1 MIITNEQI
9 ERILKTH
16 TERSEEDE
24 AAVSVLKNYLK
35 SSNISTNFSSC
46 DKWPNIDGTFEFV
59 SNPAINRRPDQNFFV
74 QIKGTSQYKEED
86 GLIKFNLKSLAFLAF
101 IGKEVTSDPGILFI
115 ILNPTIRGKE
125 RVFWKHI
132 SGKFLSEINF
142 NHNSATINLT
152 KQDEIEYNDTS
163 INKFVC
169 QLQKIK
175 DNHYFTKKLD
185 NLNYKEEDLYKIIDA
200 RNKDICDAIDRLE
213 IENETRETISKKMI
227 TPLEDFC
234 CAVLMLNAISHNV
247 KTPNIRESY
256 DIALFDRKT
265 KFLNNFLQCLKYL
278 GRRIP
283 EDGQNE
289 RLMLKYCDYLWSIRD
304 FLKSKYNILVLQNLD
319 KFPTH
324 TDTEDIDYYEK
335 IAKLIENSVE
345 NIGGVNKSRYF
356 IEKKV
361 PFFINGERY
370 YELTLQLAGKY
381 ASKFNRIIAYT
392 KDNISTNYSIQI
404 GYIKEYAHLWEKPS
418 EIKIIKNW
426 KVSID
431 PTVINKFTNILN
443 RELKISSNFG
453 EYNSLMEY
461 LKNTEMTFLD
471 IIDLNDEKFNK
482 VINTIYDNKNTTYF
496 KDILEILH
504 KQFHIKSTVYGKKTI
519 RFLLQ
524 KMREETIECVLHRPD
539 EIKEFPNKELLLSSR
554 CSPFENNPFLYN
566 IPGSKSNKS
575 VCSQDILKA
584 VGLEELKHNRIYVL
598 LKKLTEQSG
607 EIYHDKSKIDPDILS
622 EIAPYNKSL
631 KKWDKNCG
639 FTIVEND
646 KYVYIEEYEKQTI
659 SILKRLISSTGEGID
674 GQKQLNAKFIKDHD
688 ELFQNTPTN
697 KIDPLKRLAIENIFI
712 KNKLIMIYGAAGTG
726 KTQLMDYIST
736 LMDGRSKLFLTQT
749 HTAKE
754 NLERRISIP
763 GSQSKFAVVDQINRG
778 KENANY
784 DVVFIDECST
794 IDNLSMYRLLEK
806 INPNSLMVLVGDIHQ
821 IESIDF
827 GNWFYYA
834 KDIVEPSAI
843 VELTS
848 TWRTE
853 DDNLKSLWE
862 EVRYIGPTITEK
874 LVIDGPF
881 SEQISDKL
889 FKDKDEHEV
898 VLCLNYDGRFG
909 LNNINNYFQDL
920 NDSSVAYH
928 WYEWTYKINDPILF
942 NDTKRFP
949 TLYNNLKGRIVGI
962 ELGEDQITFEIEVYK
977 ILTSFDTNGE
987 FEISNNLDNSTIIK
1001 LTIYDSKGG
1010 ASEEERELSR
1020 MRSIIPFQI
1029 AYAVSIHKSQG
1040 LEYES
1045 VKIVIPKNNADKISH
1060 GIFYTAITRAKKNL
1074 KLYWHADTM
1083 NLVLN
1088 NIKNNNKNHL
1098 SLDIIKEKIQ
1108 QEHIGKI

>member
-1 MIITNEQI
+1 MIITDAQI
-9 ERILKTH
+9 QRLLKTH
-16 TERSEEDE
+16 TERSEEDK
-24 AAVSVLKNYLK
+24 AAVAVLENFLK
-35 SSNISTNFSSC
+35 SSNIFSNFSSG

-59 SNPAINRRPDQNFFV
+59 SNPLIDRRPDQNFFV
-74 QIKGTSQYKEED
+74 QIKGTSVYKEED
-86 GLIKFNLKSLAFLAF
+86 GLIKYHLQSLGFPVF

-115 ILNPTIRGKE
+115 VLNPTQRGKE

-132 SGKFLSEINF
+132 SGKFLSEIDF
-142 NHNSATINLT
+142 DKDSTTITLT
-152 KQDEIEYNDTS
+152 KQDEIEYSDVS
-163 INKFVC
+163 INEFVEK
-169 QLQKIK
+169 LQKIK

-185 NLNYKEEDLYKIIDA
+185 NLNYKKEDVYKIIEA
-200 RNKDICDAIDRLE
+200 RNKDICEAIDRLE

-234 CAVLMLNAISHNV
+234 SAVLLLNAISHNV
-247 KTPNIRESY
+247 QKPNIRDAW

-265 KFLNNFLQCLKYL
+265 KFLNNFLQCLKYI

-289 RLMLKYCDYLWSIRD
+289 RLMLKYYDYLWGIRD
-304 FLKSKYNILVLQNLD
+304 FLKSRYGISVLQNLE

-324 TDTEDIDYYEK
+324 IDTEDEEYYEK
-335 IAKLIENSVE
+335 IANLIEKSTEDV
-345 NIGGVNKSRYF
+345 GGVNKSRYF

-361 PFFINGERY
+361 PFFIGGKRY
-370 YELTLQLAGKY
+370 YELTLQLSGKY
-381 ASKFNRIIAYT
+381 ASKFNRIIAYS
-392 KDNISTNYSIQI
+392 KEDISTNYTIQI
-404 GYIKEYAHLWEKPS
+404 GYIKDYVELWENPS

-431 PTVINKFTNILN
+431 PAVINKFTSILN
-443 RELKISSNFG
+443 KELKLSSNFG
-453 EYNSLMEY
+453 EYNSLMKY
-461 LKNTEMTFLD
+461 LKNTEMSFLD
-471 IIDLNDEKFNK
+471 IIDLRDDKFNDIIK
-482 VINTIYDNKNTTYF
+482 TIYNNKNTNHF

-504 KQFHIKSTVYGKKTI
+504 KQFHIKSKIYGKNTI

-524 KMREETIECVLHRPD
+524 KFREETIECVLRKPD
-539 EIKEFPNKELLLSSR
+539 ETKEFPNKNLLLSSR

-575 VCSQDILKA
+575 AFSQDILKS
-584 VGLEELKHNRIYVL
+584 VGLNELKDNRIYVY
-598 LKKLTEQSG
+598 LKTLTEQSG
-607 EIYHDKSKIDPDILS
+607 EIYHDKSKIDPETLS
-622 EIAPYNKSL
+622 EIIPYNNNL
-631 KKWDKNCG
+631 KEWDKNCG
-639 FTIVEND
+639 FSILENE

-659 SILKRLISSTGEGID
+659 SILKRLMDNTNNGVE
-674 GQKQLNAKFIKDHD
+674 GQKQLNAKFIKEHND
-688 ELFQNTPTN
+688 LFQDTPTN
-697 KIDPLKRLAIENIFI
+697 KIDPLKKYAIENIFVN
-712 KNKLIMIYGAAGTG
+712 NKIIMVYGAAGTG

-763 GSQSKFAVVDQINRG
+763 GAQSKFAVIDQINRG
-778 KENANY
+778 KENVNY
-784 DVVFIDECST
+784 DIVFIDECST
-794 IDNLSMYRLLEK
+794 IDNLSMYRLLKK
-806 INPNSLMVLVGDIHQ
+806 INPNALLVLVGDIHQ

-834 KDIVEPSAI
+834 KDIISPSAI

-853 DDNLKSLWE
+853 DNDLKSLWE
-862 EVRYIGPTITEK
+862 EVRFIGQNITEK

-881 SEQISDKL
+881 SEEISNNL
-889 FKDKDEHEV
+889 FKNKTDEEI

-920 NDSSVAYH
+920 NNLSVAFH

-949 TLYNNLKGRIVGI
+949 ALYNNLKGKIVDI
-962 ELGEDQITFEIEVYK
+962 EKSEDQITFKIEVYK
-977 ILTSFDTNGE
+977 ILTALDMNGE
-987 FEISNNLDNSTIIK
+987 FEICSNLDNSTIIK
-1001 LTIYDSKGG
+1001 ITVFDNKGG

-1040 LEYES
+1040 LEYDS
-1045 VKIVIPKNNADKISH
+1045 VKIVIPRSNSDKISH
-1060 GIFYTAITRAKKNL
+1060 GIFYTAITRAKKKL
-1074 KLYWHADTM
+1074 KLYWHAETM
-1083 NLVLN
+1083 NLVLE
-1088 NIKNNNKNHL
+1088 NIKNNNKKHI
-1098 SLDIIKEKIQ
+1098 SLDIIKQKIYEEKDNEI
-1108 QEHIGKI
+1108 